1 VSKLLI
7 PIFLFKIIQLPY
19 PNLFQPNKTVRMKI
33 KTLKDIDVRNKRVLV
48 RVDYN
53 VPQDNNGAIT
63 DDARIVETL
72 PTLKYLLDQHAAV
85 ILMAH
90 LGRPK
95 GNVVEE
101 LRMATIAH
109 RLSELLGQTVECVPH
124 TVGEQ
129 AIYASQN
136 LPAGKVLLLENL
148 RFHAEEEKNDSAF
161 AEQLAKHAD
170 VYVNDAF
177 GAAHR
182 AHASTEG
189 VAHAVR
195 KNGGVCI
202 AGLLM
207 ARELEYLAPLLQNP
221 QRPFVAIL
229 GGVKVSDKI
238 GVIHNLLEKVDA
250 LLIGGAM
257 SYAFVKAQGFEVG
270 TSYFKEDD
278 APIAAQLLKEA
289 KAAGKDLRLPQDF
302 LVADRDAADAK
313 VLFVDADS
321 IPADMM
327 GMDIGPKTI
336 AEYSSVIANAKTI
349 LWNGPMGRF
358 EVEPFAGGT
367 RAIAEDTA
375 AATSRG
381 ATTIIGGGDS
391 AAAVKQMG
399 LKDQMSHV
407 STGGGASLEFLEG
420 KNLPGIAALDE
431 A

>member
-1 VSKLLI
+1 
-7 PIFLFKIIQLPY
+7 
-19 PNLFQPNKTVRMKI
+19 
-33 KTLKDIDVRNKRVLV
+33 
-48 RVDYN
+48 
-53 VPQDNNGAIT
+53 
-63 DDARIVETL
+63 
-72 PTLKYLLDQHAAV
+72 
-85 ILMAH
+85 
-90 LGRPK
+90 
-95 GNVVEE
+95 
-101 LRMATIAH
+101 
-109 RLSELLGQTVECVPH
+109 
-124 TVGEQ
+124 VGEE
-129 AIYASQN
+129 AIHASQN

-148 RFHAEEEKNDSAF
+148 RFEPGEEANDSAL
-161 AEQLAKHAD
+161 AEQLAAHGD

-189 VAHAVR
+189 VAHFIR
-195 KNGGVCI
+195 KRGGACVT
-202 AGLLM
+202 GLLM
-207 ARELEYLAPLLQNP
+207 ARELEYLGPLLQNP

-229 GGVKVSDKI
+229 GGAKVSDKI
-238 GVIHNLLEKVDA
+238 GVIENLLEKVET

-257 SYAFVKAQGFEVG
+257 SYAFVRAQGFEVG
-270 TSYFKEDD
+270 TSFSKEED
-278 APIAAQLLKEA
+278 APLAAELLKKA
-289 KAAGKDLRLPQDF
+289 RAAGKDLRLPQDF
-302 LVADRDAADAK
+302 LVADRDADDAK

-321 IPADMM
+321 IPVNMM

-336 AEYSSVIANAKTI
+336 AEYSGVIANAKTI

-358 EVEPFAGGT
+358 EVEAFAGGT

-399 LKDQMSHV
+399 LTDRMSHV

-420 KNLPGIAALDE
+420 KNLPGIAALDD